1 MALGTKNIVNAV
13 ELIHTCTYAVVSH
26 VIHDVTRTCLTEYI
40 LLLLI
45 CYLSLYIVALIIV
58 MNSVI

>member
-1 MALGTKNIVNAV
+1 MALGTKNIVNSV
-13 ELIHTCTYAVVSH
+13 ELIHTCTYAVVSY
-26 VIHDVTRTCLTEYI
+26 VIHDVTRTFLTEYI